1 MRYSEHMLSTQTDSF
16 SSELLPALSEY
27 GLSTEEAQIYLFLL
41 ENRSKSA
48 LEISRELKLSRTK
61 VYRVLDKLLD
71 KKLAVKELQTAG
83 LHFLAESPEQLDL
96 LLKKQ
101 AQRLE
106 TLEHKHSS
114 LMQELKA
121 LGGKYRSSNSEVRY
135 YTGLDGLKQVTQ
147 NSLAAKKQLLIYEL
161 NQDMSK
167 FIDYDFAESIRTE
180 LVKRKITT
188 FQLTNLTEILPYTEV
203 SGLVRDF
210 WKVRHVS
217 EKEFQIKFE
226 VLIYNHVYALYT
238 YERGEAFCVEIHN
251 PYLAEMQ
258 RQLFRFIWKRAQAM
272 EILETTGHAKLKR

>member
-1 MRYSEHMLSTQTDSF
+1 MLSTKTDSF
-16 SSELLPALSEY
+16 SLEILPTLTEY

-41 ENRSKSA
+41 ENRSKSV

-61 VYRVLDKLLD
+61 VYRILDKLLD

-83 LHFLAESPEQLDL
+83 LHFLAESPEQLDF

-101 AQRLE
+101 VQRLE
-106 TLEHKHSS
+106 SLEHKHSS
-114 LMQELKA
+114 LMQELKT

-135 YTGLDGLKQVTQ
+135 YTGLNGLKQVTQ
-147 NSLAAKKQLLIYEL
+147 NSLAAKKQLLVYEL

-167 FIDYDFAESIRTE
+167 FVDYEFAESIRKE

-217 EKEFQIKFE
+217 EQEFQIKFE

-258 RQLFRFIWKRAQAM
+258 RQLFRFIWKRAQIM
-272 EILETTGHAKLKR
+272 EILETTGHAKLKSLSGA

>member
-1 MRYSEHMLSTQTDSF
+1 MLSTQTDSF
-16 SSELLPALSEY
+16 SSEILPSLTEY

-61 VYRVLDKLLD
+61 VYRILDRLLE

-83 LHFLAESPEQLDL
+83 LHFLAESPEQLEF

-101 AQRLE
+101 AERLE
-106 TLEHKHSS
+106 SLEHKHGS

-161 NQDMSK
+161 DQDMSK
-167 FIDYDFAESIRTE
+167 FVDYEFAESMRRE

-203 SGLVRDF
+203 TSLIQDF

-258 RQLFRFIWKRAQAM
+258 RQLFRFIWKRAQAL
-272 EILETTGHAKLKR
+272 EVLETTGHAKLKL